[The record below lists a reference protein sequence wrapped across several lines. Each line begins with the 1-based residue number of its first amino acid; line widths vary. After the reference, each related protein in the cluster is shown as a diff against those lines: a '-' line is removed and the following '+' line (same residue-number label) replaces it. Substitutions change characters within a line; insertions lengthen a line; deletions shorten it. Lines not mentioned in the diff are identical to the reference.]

1 MLNISNNCNNNNNN
15 NNNIYD
21 DDNKNNLR
29 NLRVTK
35 PKFTDQ
41 KFQEN
46 SANFLCAFLSGS
58 VP

>member
-1 MLNISNNCNNNNNN
+1 MLNISNNCNNNN

-46 SANFLCAFLSGS
+46 SANFLLSGS